1 MKLENY
7 NDKVALIEPWLAKKK
22 EVVEAKLQQ
31 FDPNSDDYDEKA
43 HEAVRKQ
50 KKLLGGVEMSLAM
63 CEYLTDSPEDT
74 KERATYWNT
83 MRISGSKF
91 SDWPIESKNT
101 GSNLTTDQKIVVL
114 REKAIVEPI
123 IKQMLAIDGAPTVL
137 QRIFTPSARKGGWFG
152 LDVLEDEINKAH
164 DKAVKSALTDKKPRL
179 VFDASKAVEGKLTPM
194 KPLPLKPKI
203 VRKSKDKAK
212 EAPKAPESAEEE
224 E

>member
-7 NDKVALIEPWLAKKK
+7 NEKVELIEPWLAKKK
-22 EVVEAKLQQ
+22 GVVEAKLQQ
-31 FDPNSDDYDEKA
+31 CDPDSDNYDEEAYKEAKA
-43 HEAVRKQ
+43 E
-50 KKLLGGVEMSLAM
+50 KKLLMGVEMCLAM
-63 CEYLTDSPEDT
+63 CEDLDESDEDT
-74 KERATYWNT
+74 KARASYWNT

-101 GSNLTTDQKIVVL
+101 GSNLTTDQKIVAL
-114 REKAIVEPI
+114 REKAIAQPI
-123 IKQMLAIDGAPTVL
+123 INKILAIDGAPTVL

-179 VFDASKAVEGKLTPM
+179 VFDASKAVEGVLTYIEMP
-194 KPLPLKPKI
+194 PLKPKI
-203 VRKSKDKAK
+203 VRKPKDKAK

>member
-43 HEAVRKQ
+43 HEAVKKQ
-50 KKLLGGVEMSLAM
+50 KKLLGGVEMGLAM
-63 CEYLTDSPEDT
+63 CSYLEDSPEDT

-101 GSNLTTDQKIVVL
+101 GSNLSTEQKVVANHQKPIV
-114 REKAIVEPI
+114 AGI
-123 IKQMLAIDGAPTVL
+123 IKEMLAIDGAEVVL
-137 QRIFTPSARKGGWFG
+137 RRLITPSARKGGWF
-152 LDVLEDEINKAH
+152 DADTIEDEMNKLH
-164 DKAVKSALTDKKPRL
+164 DKVVKVALTDKLDRISL
-179 VFDASKAVEGKLTPM
+179 EVEEGVLSYIKMP
-194 KPLPLKPKI
+194 PLKPKI
-203 VRKSKDKAK
+203 VRKPKDKAD
-212 EAPKAPESAEEE
+212 EAAKALESAEEE

>member
-1 MKLENY
+1 MKLDNY
-7 NDKVALIEPWLAKKK
+7 NEKVELIEPWLLKKK
-22 EVVEAKLQQ
+22 EVVEAELQQ

-43 HEAVRKQ
+43 HEAVKKQ

-63 CEYLTDSPEDT
+63 CEYLDDSPEDT

-101 GSNLTTDQKIVVL
+101 GSNLTTEQKVVANHQKPL
-114 REKAIVEPI
+114 VAGIFKEV
-123 IKQMLAIDGAPTVL
+123 LAIDGAEMVL
-137 QRIFTPSARKGGWFG
+137 RRLITPSARKGGWFPLG
-152 LDVLEDEINKAH
+152 SLEDEMNKLH
-164 DKAVKSALTDKKPRL
+164 DKVVKVALTDKLDRISLK
-179 VFDASKAVEGKLTPM
+179 VEEDVLNNIKMP
-194 KPLPLKPKI
+194 PLKPKI
-203 VRKSKDKAK
+203 ERKPKKKAE